1 MSEEKS
7 VTLKKKKKKEEE
19 EEEMAE
25 QNAADTE
32 IKSWEPRVSRGLS
45 FEPGVFYIQNKSETK
60 LSPSALKEDQS
71 TQRGLK
77 ELLL

>member
-7 VTLKKKKKKEEE
+7 VTLKKKKKKKKEEG

-32 IKSWEPRVSRGLS
+32 IKSWEPRVSRGLP
-45 FEPGVFYIQNKSETK
+45 FEPGVFYI
-60 LSPSALKEDQS
+60 
-71 TQRGLK
+71 
-77 ELLL
+77 